1 MVYTVGEMAKI
12 IGVAPS
18 TLRYYDKEGLL
29 PFVERSGSGI
39 RIFGEQ
45 DLNTLSIIHCLKQS
59 GLSIKEI
66 KSFIDMVQKGDE
78 TIKQRLE
85 LFEKRRAMLEKQI
98 EEMQKTLKILDYK
111 CWYYQTAQKEGS
123 TEAVDSMPLN
133 KMPKDMAEIKK
144 SFKNF
149 FS

>member
-66 KSFIDMVQKGDE
+66 KSFIDMVQQGDE
-78 TIKQRLE
+78 TIDERLE
-85 LFEKRRAMLEKQI
+85 LFEKRRIILEKQI
-98 EEMQKTLKILDYK
+98 EEMQNTLKVLDYK
-111 CWYYQTAQKEGS
+111 CWYYQTAKKEGS
-123 TEAVDSMPLN
+123 TEAVDKMPLS
-133 KMPKDMAEIKK
+133 KMPKDIAETKK
-144 SFKNF
+144 NFKNF
-149 FS
+149 FN

>member
-1 MVYTVGEMAKI
+1 MVYTVGETAKI

-29 PFVERSGSGI
+29 PFVERSESGI

-66 KSFIDMVQKGDE
+66 KSFIDMVQQGDE
-78 TIKQRLE
+78 TIEKRLE
-85 LFEKRRAMLEKQI
+85 LFEKRRTILENQI
-98 EEMQKTLKILDYK
+98 AEMQKTLKILDYK
-111 CWYYQTAQKEGS
+111 CWYYQTAKKEGS
-123 TEAVDSMPLN
+123 TEAVDNMPLN
-133 KMPKDMAEIKK
+133 EMPEEMAEIKN
-144 SFKNF
+144 SLKNF
-149 FS
+149 FN

>member
-29 PFVERSGSGI
+29 PFIKRSESGV

-66 KSFIDMVQKGDE
+66 KSFIDMVQQGDD
-78 TIKQRLE
+78 TIDERLE
-85 LFEKRRAMLEKQI
+85 LFENRRKMLEKQI
-98 EEMQKTLKILDYK
+98 KEMQNTLKVLDYK
-111 CWYYQTAQKEGS
+111 CWYYQTAKKEGS
-123 TEAVDSMPLN
+123 TEAVDKMPLD
-133 KMPKDMAEIKK
+133 KMPKEIAEIKK
-144 SFKNF
+144 KF

>member
-66 KSFIDMVQKGDE
+66 KSFIDMVQQGDE
-78 TIKQRLE
+78 TIDERLE
-85 LFEKRRAMLEKQI
+85 LFEKRRIILEKQI
-98 EEMQKTLKILDYK
+98 KEMQNTLKVLDYK
-111 CWYYQTAQKEGS
+111 CWYYQTAKKEGS
-123 TEAVDSMPLN
+123 TEAVDKMPLN
-133 KMPKDMAEIKK
+133 KMPKDIAETKK
-144 SFKNF
+144 NFKNF
-149 FS
+149 FN

>member
-66 KSFIDMVQKGDE
+66 KSFIDMVQQGDE
-78 TIKQRLE
+78 TIDERLE
-85 LFEKRRAMLEKQI
+85 LFEKRRIILEKQI
-98 EEMQKTLKILDYK
+98 EEMQKTLKVLDYK
-111 CWYYQTAQKEGS
+111 CWYYQTAKKEGS
-123 TEAVDSMPLN
+123 TEAVDKMPLS
-133 KMPKDMAEIKK
+133 KMPKDIAETK
-144 SFKNF
+144 KNF
-149 FS
+149 FN

>member
-66 KSFIDMVQKGDE
+66 KSFIDMVQQGDE
-78 TIKQRLE
+78 TIDERLE
-85 LFEKRRAMLEKQI
+85 LFEKRRIILEKQI
-98 EEMQKTLKILDYK
+98 KEMQNTLKVLDYK
-111 CWYYQTAQKEGS
+111 CWYYQTAKKEGS
-123 TEAVDSMPLN
+123 TEAVDKIPLS
-133 KMPKDMAEIKK
+133 KMPKDIAETKK
-144 SFKNF
+144 NFKNF
-149 FS
+149 FN

>member
-66 KSFIDMVQKGDE
+66 KSFIDMVQQGDE
-78 TIKQRLE
+78 TIDERLE
-85 LFEKRRAMLEKQI
+85 LFEKRRIILEKQI
-98 EEMQKTLKILDYK
+98 KEMQNTLKVLDYK
-111 CWYYQTAQKEGS
+111 CWYYQTAKKEGS
-123 TEAVDSMPLN
+123 TEAVDKMPLS
-133 KMPKDMAEIKK
+133 KMPKDIAETKK
-144 SFKNF
+144 NFKNF
-149 FS
+149 FN

>member
-66 KSFIDMVQKGDE
+66 KSFIDMVQQGDE
-78 TIKQRLE
+78 TIEQRLE
-85 LFEKRRAMLEKQI
+85 LFEKRRIILEKQI
-98 EEMQKTLKILDYK
+98 KEMQNTLKVLDYK
-111 CWYYQTAQKEGS
+111 CWYYQTAKKEGS
-123 TEAVDSMPLN
+123 TEAVDKMPLS
-133 KMPKDMAEIKK
+133 KMPKDIAETKK
-144 SFKNF
+144 NFKNF
-149 FS
+149 FN

>member
-66 KSFIDMVQKGDE
+66 KRFIDMVQQGDE
-78 TIKQRLE
+78 TIDERLE
-85 LFEKRRAMLEKQI
+85 LFEKRRIILEKQI
-98 EEMQKTLKILDYK
+98 EEMQNTLKVLDYK
-111 CWYYQTAQKEGS
+111 CWYYQTAKKEGS
-123 TEAVDSMPLN
+123 TEAVDKMPLS
-133 KMPKDMAEIKK
+133 KMPKDIAETKK
-144 SFKNF
+144 NFKNF
-149 FS
+149 FN

>member
-1 MVYTVGEMAKI
+1 MVYTVGEIAKI

-66 KSFIDMVQKGDE
+66 KSFIDMVQQGDE
-78 TIKQRLE
+78 TIDERLE
-85 LFEKRRAMLEKQI
+85 LFEKRRIILEKQI
-98 EEMQKTLKILDYK
+98 KEMQNTLKVLDYK
-111 CWYYQTAQKEGS
+111 CWYYQTAKKEGS
-123 TEAVDSMPLN
+123 TEAVDKMPLS
-133 KMPKDMAEIKK
+133 KMPKDIAETKK
-144 SFKNF
+144 NFKNF
-149 FS
+149 FN

>member
-1 MVYTVGEMAKI
+1 MVYTVGEIAKI

-66 KSFIDMVQKGDE
+66 KSFIDMVQQGDE
-78 TIKQRLE
+78 TIEQRLE
-85 LFEKRRAMLEKQI
+85 LFEKRRIILEKQI
-98 EEMQKTLKILDYK
+98 KEMQNTLKVLDYK
-111 CWYYQTAQKEGS
+111 CWYYQTAKKEGS
-123 TEAVDSMPLN
+123 TEAVDKMPLS
-133 KMPKDMAEIKK
+133 KMPKDIAETKK
-144 SFKNF
+144 NFKNF
-149 FS
+149 FN

>member
-29 PFVERSGSGI
+29 PFIKRSESGV

-66 KSFIDMVQKGDE
+66 KSFIDMVQQGDD
-78 TIKQRLE
+78 TIDERLE
-85 LFEKRRAMLEKQI
+85 LFENRRKMLEKQI
-98 EEMQKTLKILDYK
+98 KEMQNTLKVLDYK
-111 CWYYQTAQKEGS
+111 CWYYQTAKKEGS
-123 TEAVDSMPLN
+123 TEAVDKMPLD
-133 KMPKDMAEIKK
+133 KMPKEIAEIKK
-144 SFKNF
+144 NF

>member
-66 KSFIDMVQKGDE
+66 KSFMDMVQQGDE
-78 TIKQRLE
+78 TIDERLE
-85 LFEKRRAMLEKQI
+85 LFEKRRIILEKQI
-98 EEMQKTLKILDYK
+98 EEMQKTLKVLDYK
-111 CWYYQTAQKEGS
+111 CWYYQTAKKEGS
-123 TEAVDSMPLN
+123 TEAVDKMPLS
-133 KMPKDMAEIKK
+133 KMPKDIAETKK
-144 SFKNF
+144 NFKNF
-149 FS
+149 FN

>member
-66 KSFIDMVQKGDE
+66 KRFIDMVQQGDE
-78 TIKQRLE
+78 TIDERLE
-85 LFEKRRAMLEKQI
+85 LFEKRRIILEKQI
-98 EEMQKTLKILDYK
+98 KEMQNTLKVLDYK
-111 CWYYQTAQKEGS
+111 CWYYQTAKKEGS
-123 TEAVDSMPLN
+123 TEAVDKMPLS
-133 KMPKDMAEIKK
+133 KMPKDIAETKK
-144 SFKNF
+144 NFKNF
-149 FS
+149 FN

>member
-66 KSFIDMVQKGDE
+66 KSYIDMVQQGDE
-78 TIKQRLE
+78 TIDERLE
-85 LFEKRRAMLEKQI
+85 LFEKRRIILEKQI
-98 EEMQKTLKILDYK
+98 KEMQNTLKVLDYK
-111 CWYYQTAQKEGS
+111 CWYYQTAKKEGS
-123 TEAVDSMPLN
+123 TEAVDKMPLS
-133 KMPKDMAEIKK
+133 KMPKDIAETKK
-144 SFKNF
+144 NFKNF
-149 FS
+149 FN

>member
-66 KSFIDMVQKGDE
+66 KSFMDMVQQGDE
-78 TIKQRLE
+78 TIDERLE
-85 LFEKRRAMLEKQI
+85 LFEKRRIILEKQI
-98 EEMQKTLKILDYK
+98 KEMQNTLKVLDYK
-111 CWYYQTAQKEGS
+111 CWYYQTAKKEGS
-123 TEAVDSMPLN
+123 TEAVDKMPLS
-133 KMPKDMAEIKK
+133 KMPKDIAETKK
-144 SFKNF
+144 NFKNF
-149 FS
+149 FN

>member
-66 KSFIDMVQKGDE
+66 KSFIDMVQQGDE
-78 TIKQRLE
+78 TIDERLE
-85 LFEKRRAMLEKQI
+85 LFEKRRIILEKKI
-98 EEMQKTLKILDYK
+98 KEMQNTLKVLDYK
-111 CWYYQTAQKEGS
+111 CWYYQTAKKEGS
-123 TEAVDSMPLN
+123 TEAVDKMPLS
-133 KMPKDMAEIKK
+133 KMPKDIAETKK
-144 SFKNF
+144 NFKNF
-149 FS
+149 FN

>member
-66 KSFIDMVQKGDE
+66 KSFIDMVQQGDE
-78 TIKQRLE
+78 TIDERLE
-85 LFEKRRAMLEKQI
+85 LFEKRRIILEKQI
-98 EEMQKTLKILDYK
+98 EEMQKTLKVLNYK
-111 CWYYQTAQKEGS
+111 CWYYQTAKKEGS
-123 TEAVDSMPLN
+123 TEAVDKMPLS
-133 KMPKDMAEIKK
+133 KMPKDIAETKK
-144 SFKNF
+144 NFKNF
-149 FS
+149 FN

>member
-12 IGVAPS
+12 IGVSPS

-66 KSFIDMVQKGDE
+66 KSFIDMVQQGDE
-78 TIKQRLE
+78 TIDERLE
-85 LFEKRRAMLEKQI
+85 LFEKRRIILEKQI
-98 EEMQKTLKILDYK
+98 KEMQNTLKVLDYK
-111 CWYYQTAQKEGS
+111 CWYYQTAKKEGS
-123 TEAVDSMPLN
+123 TEAVDKMPLS
-133 KMPKDMAEIKK
+133 KMPKDIAETKK
-144 SFKNF
+144 NFKNF
-149 FS
+149 FN

>member
-1 MVYTVGEMAKI
+1 MAKI

-66 KSFIDMVQKGDE
+66 KSFIDMVQQGDE
-78 TIKQRLE
+78 TIDERLE
-85 LFEKRRAMLEKQI
+85 LFENRRKMLEKQI
-98 EEMQKTLKILDYK
+98 EEMQKTLKVLDYK
-111 CWYYQTAQKEGS
+111 CWYYQTAKKEGS
-123 TEAVDSMPLN
+123 TEAVDKMPLS
-133 KMPKDMAEIKK
+133 KMPKDIAETKK
-144 SFKNF
+144 NFKNF
-149 FS
+149 FN

>member
-1 MVYTVGEMAKI
+1 MANI

-66 KSFIDMVQKGDE
+66 KSFIDMVQQGDE
-78 TIKQRLE
+78 TIDERLE
-85 LFEKRRAMLEKQI
+85 LFEKRRIILEKQI
-98 EEMQKTLKILDYK
+98 KEMQNTLKVLDYK
-111 CWYYQTAQKEGS
+111 CWYYQTAKKEGS
-123 TEAVDSMPLN
+123 TEAVDKMPLS
-133 KMPKDMAEIKK
+133 KMPKDIAETKK
-144 SFKNF
+144 NFKNF
-149 FS
+149 FN